1 MEQYEADTNVVRT
14 YLLTCR
20 VSESGVDP
28 RRLTIYA
35 PVAPCARPGQSARTA
50 LVVLWLFVR
59 GMKHSHHPKNVYA
72 FKHTFFPLL
81 VGCYWRGW
89 VMCVVTSEHKS
100 KVRQP
105 LSSSFRSCCF
115 FFFFSSSR
123 QQLSVSST
131 HPKGRMSS
139 GFVSKGLEHSTFQ
152 QSLISFAALSTW
164 RVFLPPSHPLT
175 LSLTLPEFT
184 EP

>member
-1 MEQYEADTNVVRT
+1 MHTIRVLPHVREQRERARDRVKRTRHGYWMEQNEADTNVVRT

-20 VSESGVDP
+20 VSGSGVDP

-89 VMCVVTSEHKS
+89 VMCFVTSEHKS

-105 LSSSFRSCCF
+105 LSSSFHSCCVCVF
-115 FFFFSSSR
+115 FFFLPPRPVSSS
-123 QQLSVSST
+123 
-131 HPKGRMSS
+131 
-139 GFVSKGLEHSTFQ
+139 TF
-152 QSLISFAALSTW
+152 
-164 RVFLPPSHPLT
+164 PPHIHR
-175 LSLTLPEFT
+175 E
-184 EP
+184 E